1 MIPQPPRSTR
11 TASRFP
17 YTTLFRS
24 KGRLK
29 GADEDGEDRIG
40 VDAAQKPL
48 ERLGKAV
55 IHVHRVGHGG
65 VDSGST
71 DRLDRLD
78 GKLPRHIE
86 PSRRTSDVCDGSR
99 FNANDE
105 GRHAVHVVTAIM
117 VNAEENDQFRGYRAN
132 ARARR
137 LDGPRTVEYRKA
149 HARRKNKQPK

>member
-1 MIPQPPRSTR
+1 MLRLNLTCIVSKRNMSGMCIFFFFFSSRRRHTR
-11 TASRFP
+11 CALVTGVQTCALPIYALLPKRACKAAYRLAKRASARK
-17 YTTLFRS
+17 RA

-29 GADEDGEDRIG
+29 AADEDGEDRIG

-86 PSRRTSDVCDGSR
+86 PSRRTSDVC
-99 FNANDE
+99 E
-105 GRHAVHVVTAIM
+105 IGRA
-117 VNAEENDQFRGYRAN
+117 
-132 ARARR
+132 
-137 LDGPRTVEYRKA
+137 
-149 HARRKNKQPK
+149 

>member
-1 MIPQPPRSTR
+1 MRISDWSSDVCSSDLR
-11 TASRFP
+11 ASARK
-17 YTTLFRS
+17 RA

-29 GADEDGEDRIG
+29 AADEDGEDRIG

-86 PSRRTSDVCDGSR
+86 PSRRTSDVCARSP
-99 FNANDE
+99 FNPPPPR
-105 GRHAVHVVTAIM
+105 RHPLPLAPPTMPPPH
-117 VNAEENDQFRGYRAN
+117 
-132 ARARR
+132 
-137 LDGPRTVEYRKA
+137 P
-149 HARRKNKQPK
+149 PP